1 MRVPVA
7 VGRVITFLLILSL
20 WVVIQRLDA
29 SLPGVLP
36 TGTTVVGR
44 ILHAVLGGFVWLAMA
59 WLLVQLLVRGFI
71 DGVLTSL
78 LRRRVPGLVR
88 DLLRVLLYGG
98 ALVGVLAVVL
108 DLPVGGV
115 LATTGVVGVVL
126 GFALRDMIADFFSG
140 IAINL
145 EEPYLIGETISLES
159 GFIGRV
165 TEISWRTTRLVSA
178 DEVVSVV
185 PNGRIG
191 QMEVRNHSRPA
202 APWRAQ
208 LEIVLGHEVP
218 VGRALRILEAA
229 VRGVDEGVNRL
240 RGQAHVLKV
249 DELGVHF
256 VLFYWVD
263 SIEAWS
269 PLRTSI
275 LQAALDSLYHAGLQ
289 PVRPRSEVSLRRA
302 MGGQLDERADRR
314 MLLARVELFQDLGE
328 MELACL
334 AEPLRPLH
342 VRPGQRVV
350 TQGESGDSLYLV
362 VEGLLEVRVTGAD
375 RQETVV
381 GSLRAGDVFGEFSL
395 MTGDPR
401 SASVDTVTEC
411 RLLEVQRSNLEP
423 ILSGRPAL
431 ARTLAGILAQR
442 RLDAR
447 RTLERIGDTQ
457 RPHQALAERILRR
470 VREVFSLHHVDQ

>member
-1 MRVPVA
+1 MSMPVA
-7 VGRVITFLLILSL
+7 VRRVLTFLLVLIL
-20 WVVIQRLDA
+20 WVMVQRLDA
-29 SLPGVLP
+29 RLPGVLP
-36 TGTTVVGR
+36 ADAAIVER
-44 ILHAVLGGFVWLAMA
+44 ILHAALGGFVWLAMA
-59 WLLVQLLVRGFI
+59 WLLVQLVVRGLI
-71 DGVLTSL
+71 DTVLAGL
-78 LRRRVPGLVR
+78 LRRRIPGLVR
-88 DLLRVLLYGG
+88 DLVRVLFYGG

-165 TEISWRTTRLVSA
+165 TEIGWRTTRLVSA
-178 DEVVSVV
+178 DEVVSVI

-202 APWRAQ
+202 TPWRAQ

-229 VRGVDEGVNRL
+229 VRGVDDEVNRR

-249 DELGVHF
+249 DELGIHF
-256 VLFYWVD
+256 VLFYWVE

-269 PLRTSI
+269 PLRTGI
-275 LQAALDSLYHAGLQ
+275 LQSALDSLYHAGLQ

-302 MGGQLDERADRR
+302 MGGQLDEQADRR
-314 MLLARVELFQDLGE
+314 MLLARVDLFQDLGE
-328 MELACL
+328 MELAAL
-334 AEPLRPLH
+334 AEPLRPLTLP
-342 VRPGQRVV
+342 PGCRVV

-362 VEGLLEVRVTGAD
+362 VEGLLEAHVTAPSAG
-375 RQETVV
+375 ETVV

-395 MTGDPR
+395 LTGEPR

-411 RLLEVQRSNLEP
+411 RLLEVQRANLEP
-423 ILSGRPAL
+423 ILAGRPAL
-431 ARTLAGILAQR
+431 AGTLASMLAQR

-447 RTLERIGDTQ
+447 RTLERLGDGIH
-457 RPHQALAERILRR
+457 PHQALAERILRR
-470 VREVFSLHHVDQ
+470 VREVFSLHHTDV